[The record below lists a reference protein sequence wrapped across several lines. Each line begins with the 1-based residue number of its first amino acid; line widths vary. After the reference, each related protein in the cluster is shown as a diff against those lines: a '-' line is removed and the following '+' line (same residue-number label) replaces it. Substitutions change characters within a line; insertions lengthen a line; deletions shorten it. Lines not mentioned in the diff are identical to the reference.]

1 MWLMHKA
8 GRGALLTLRNVG
20 DNQSITKRRG
30 GRG

>member
-1 MWLMHKA
+1 MWLMHKV

-20 DNQSITKRRG
+20 GYQSITKRRG